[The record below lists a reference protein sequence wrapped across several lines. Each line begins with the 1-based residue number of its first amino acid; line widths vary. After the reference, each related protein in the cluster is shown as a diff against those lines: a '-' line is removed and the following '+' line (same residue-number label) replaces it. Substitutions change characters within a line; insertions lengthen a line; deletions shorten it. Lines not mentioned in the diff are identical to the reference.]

1 MRRAQVKGAVGMGE
15 KLSVPEIVK
24 RVHNLRMDDL
34 KLVEAATMLGSIEP
48 EPDGLAVLPLRPG
61 SPVGYCSVSVVPYA
75 EHEGS
80 KLTHSYS
87 ALAVGRLVALPRPK
101 CPYSALGRVSAS
113 TRQIRSR
120 LRVLAPQQ
128 LVKDMSKLEEKMHSC
143 LNDLL
148 ARTA

>member
-61 SPVGYCSVSVVPYA
+61 SSVGYCSVSVVPYA

-87 ALAVGRLVALPRPK
+87 ALAVGQLVALPRPRMPLLRPRP
-101 CPYSALGRVSAS
+101 CIGLNQANTQPIACACSAA
-113 TRQIRSR
+113 TRQGHVETRGEDA
-120 LRVLAPQQ
+120 LVL
-128 LVKDMSKLEEKMHSC
+128 E
-143 LNDLL
+143 
-148 ARTA
+148 